1 MSNESTI
8 NKLVEMRMTPMADA
22 FRAQLR
28 DPSIREISFEDRFAL
43 MVDAEYNSRKTNR
56 LKRLIMDASF
66 DQPEAYIGD
75 INYVSGRKLD
85 RPIWHAL
92 SEWRPVSS
100 TTKHCMSAF
109 RIF

>member
-43 MVDAEYNSRKTNR
+43 MNVAYDQKPYKVDADLNIIE
-56 LKRLIMDASF
+56 
-66 DQPEAYIGD
+66 E
-75 INYVSGRKLD
+75 
-85 RPIWHAL
+85 
-92 SEWRPVSS
+92 SE
-100 TTKHCMSAF
+100 
-109 RIF
+109 

>member
-8 NKLVEMRMTPMADA
+8 NKLVEMRMTPMAYA

-85 RPIWHAL
+85 RDLIGRLAGC
-92 SEWRPVSS
+92 EYITDNRNI
-100 TTKHCMSAF
+100 CML
-109 RIF
+109 